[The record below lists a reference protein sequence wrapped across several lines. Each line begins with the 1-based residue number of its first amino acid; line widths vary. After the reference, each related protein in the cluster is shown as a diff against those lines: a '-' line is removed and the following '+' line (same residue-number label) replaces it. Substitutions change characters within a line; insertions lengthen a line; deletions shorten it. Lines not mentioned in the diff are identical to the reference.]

1 MTDMWSSVQRHVS
14 ERIES
19 FEISVLDHGLTV
31 GDGVFETIQTSN
43 GKFLSL
49 ERHLKRLRESAQ
61 AVGLGV
67 PNEAAIRDA
76 LNALRENLEFQ
87 SCSQGRLR
95 ITWTSGSGELG
106 SLRGSG
112 WSLVAVWNEAKPWS
126 ATSRLMSSSVIKFS
140 KSTLAQVKS
149 TSYMENVIALNQAVA
164 EGFDEAALFNENGFL
179 AEGTSSNIFL
189 LTGDQVLTPPL
200 SAGGL
205 GGITR
210 QVLLEACPW
219 ILEKLINRDDMLQA
233 DLLILTSSTR
243 NLQPVS
249 IFDSVSFKTSN
260 TLFSTLTESY
270 SNAIAKE
277 WS

>member
-1 MTDMWSSVQRHVS
+1 MWSSVQRHVS

-19 FEISVLDHGLTV
+19 LEISVLDHGLTV

-106 SLRGSG
+106 SLRGNG

-126 ATSRLMSSSVIKFS
+126 ATSRLISSLVIKFS

-164 EGFDEAALFNENGFL
+164 AGFDEAALFNENGFL

-219 ILEKLINRDDMLQA
+219 ISEKSITRDDMLQA
-233 DLLILTSSTR
+233 DLLFLTSSTR

-260 TLFSTLTESY
+260 TLFSTLIESY